1 MLVMG
6 DALAIALIRERNFR
20 PEDYAVFHPGGSL
33 GRRLLTRVRDV
44 MRKDIP
50 CVEPTATL
58 GDVIIRISDARL
70 GIAAIVEQGRLTGV
84 ITDGDVRRAMTKY
97 KENFSISKPGRSCRA
112 VRRPFRPTP
121 GSRRPRR

>member
-1 MLVMG
+1 
-6 DALAIALIRERNFR
+6 
-20 PEDYAVFHPGGSL
+20 
-33 GRRLLTRVRDV
+33 

-97 KENFSISKPGRSCRA
+97 KENFFNIEARQIMSRSPKTVSPDAEEMMRTHKIHSIVVTDESGGPVGVVEFFNVS
-112 VRRPFRPTP
+112 VL
-121 GSRRPRR
+121 G